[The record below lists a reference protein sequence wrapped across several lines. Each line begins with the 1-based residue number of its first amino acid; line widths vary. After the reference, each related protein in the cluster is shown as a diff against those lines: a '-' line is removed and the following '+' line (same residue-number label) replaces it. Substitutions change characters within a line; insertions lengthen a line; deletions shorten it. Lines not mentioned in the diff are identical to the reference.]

1 MRSRWYLWYLWC
13 SSWSS
18 CHHGRTAA
26 PPLQQQRAL
35 WWTPSVFL
43 LCASLSVMACGARQA
58 WAQERLG
65 VEPPRRPGLGEPS
78 FPEERVPPVL
88 PRPVLPALPP
98 PGPEEPA
105 RLAGPRV
112 FVRQITVAGSTVFS
126 EAALAA
132 VTAPYVHR
140 EVTSEDLE
148 ALRLALTRLY
158 IDAGYIN
165 SGAVLPN
172 QTVTEGVVTYQIIEG
187 ELTSVTLEGHR
198 WFREGYLRQRLTLD
212 VAPPLHIGALQER
225 LQRVQQD
232 DRIARLEAELR
243 PGVQL
248 GESTLHVR
256 VEERLPVFVALE
268 FNNYQS
274 PTVGAEQGLITVAD
288 RNLTGNGDI
297 LSITYGRSSGL
308 NPQLDASYTLPVS
321 PRETT
326 FGLRYRRNDSSVV
339 EARFAP
345 LDIQSRSEIV
355 TLSLRQPLYRTLRR
369 ELALAL
375 SGERLQSQT
384 FLLGEPFSFS
394 PGTQRGVAIDT
405 AVRLVVE
412 GFDRTPNQ
420 VMAVRSRFS
429 VGVDAL
435 GATTNSGGLPDGR
448 FFAWLGQFQ
457 GARRLTAH
465 DIELLVRLDLQLTS
479 DPLLPLEQVG
489 LGGRFSVRGYR
500 ENQLVRDNALIA
512 SLESRIPLLRNRRW
526 ADSIQVVPFVDIGHG
541 WNHHSATSDPTTL
554 ASIGLGV
561 RWAATFGTVVP
572 LRPQCE
578 VFWGYKLKEVR
589 TEGGNLQDKGVHLQC
604 VLAAF

>member
-1 MRSRWYLWYLWC
+1 
-13 SSWSS
+13 
-18 CHHGRTAA
+18 
-26 PPLQQQRAL
+26 
-35 WWTPSVFL
+35 
-43 LCASLSVMACGARQA
+43 
-58 WAQERLG
+58 
-65 VEPPRRPGLGEPS
+65 
-78 FPEERVPPVL
+78 
-88 PRPVLPALPP
+88 
-98 PGPEEPA
+98 
-105 RLAGPRV
+105 LAGPRV
-112 FVRQITVAGSTVFS
+112 FVRQIQVTGSTVFS
-126 EAALAA
+126 EDALAA
-132 VTAPYVHR
+132 VTAPYVNR
-140 EVTSEDLE
+140 EVTSEELE

-158 IDAGYIN
+158 INAGYIN
-165 SGAVLPN
+165 SGAVLPD
-172 QTVTEGVVTYQIIEG
+172 QTVTAGVVTYQIIEG

-198 WFREGYLRQRLTLD
+198 WFRESYLRKRLTLD
-212 VAPPLHIGALQER
+212 VEPPLSIGALQER

-232 DRIARLEAELR
+232 ERIARLEAELR

-297 LSITYGRSSGL
+297 LSVTYGRSSGL
-308 NPQLDASYTLPVS
+308 NPQLDASYTLPLS

-326 FGLRYRRNDSSVV
+326 FGLRYRRNNASVV
-339 EARFAP
+339 EATFAP
-345 LDIQSRSEIV
+345 LDIESRSEIV
-355 TLSLRQPLYRTLRR
+355 MLSLRQPLYRTLSR

-394 PGTQRGVAIDT
+394 PGTTRGVAIDT
-405 AVRLVVE
+405 AVRLAAE
-412 GFDRTPNQ
+412 WFDRTQNQ
-420 VMAVRSRFS
+420 VLAVRSRFS

-435 GATTNSGGLPDGR
+435 GATCHSGALPDGR
-448 FFAWLGQFQ
+448 FFAWLGQLQ
-457 GARRLTAH
+457 GARRLPVH

-526 ADSIQVVPFVDIGHG
+526 ADYVQVVPFVDVGHG
-541 WNHHSATSDPTTL
+541 WNHPSATADPTTL
-554 ASIGLGV
+554 ASVGLGV

-572 LRPQCE
+572 LHPQCE
-578 VFWGYKLKEVR
+578 VFWGYKLKDVQ
-589 TEGGNLQDKGVHLQC
+589 TAGGNLQDKGVHLQC
-604 VLAAF
+604 VLTVF